1 MQEVRRRPLAKI
13 SRNFALLCR
22 VVKITHSAACCF
34 LMRNEAVISGF
45 SGGSMSHHKGH
56 NFDAKVK
63 LLNNS
68 NNIVD
73 VTYFLFSRLC
83 RIKMLLHVCGRIEP
97 ST

>member
-45 SGGSMSHHKGH
+45 SEGSMRHHKGH

-63 LLNNS
+63 
-68 NNIVD
+68 
-73 VTYFLFSRLC
+73 
-83 RIKMLLHVCGRIEP
+83 
-97 ST
+97 